1 MERRRRE
8 NINDGLMEI
17 AKHVPGGFEKM
28 GKGTFLR
35 KAAERL
41 AEVTIKA
48 DLWDAEQ
55 ANKGQ
60 GDAELRVSRSLT
72 KILRVD

>member
-1 MERRRRE
+1 
-8 NINDGLMEI
+8 
-17 AKHVPGGFEKM
+17 M

-35 KAAERL
+35 KAADRL

-55 ANKGQ
+55 TNKAQ
-60 GDAELRVSRSLT
+60 GDGELHVSGLLLDAFIRG
-72 KILRVD
+72 